1 MKEFSSKNGFELES
15 EADGADSL
23 LIRQV
28 LQGSGGAFQRL
39 MEKHYRKILNQVRRQ
54 LKDPNDA
61 LDVAQEIFW
70 KAYRGLSQFRGE
82 CPFYLWLHRI
92 ARNSV
97 NNYLVLQRKQARLR
111 PDSVHDGCFEP
122 QGGQETGYESETPE
136 SLLNRSQIRVAI
148 GKATNELPP
157 GLKEAFIYREI
168 EGFDYEEIADR
179 LACPLGTVRSR
190 LSRARIFVATQLR
203 TLLPTHH
210 PAVVRSGKTWP
221 NG

>member
-111 PDSVHDGCFEP
+111 PD
-122 QGGQETGYESETPE
+122 
-136 SLLNRSQIRVAI
+136 
-148 GKATNELPP
+148 
-157 GLKEAFIYREI
+157 
-168 EGFDYEEIADR
+168 
-179 LACPLGTVRSR
+179 
-190 LSRARIFVATQLR
+190 
-203 TLLPTHH
+203 
-210 PAVVRSGKTWP
+210 
-221 NG
+221 